1 MVSRSELW
9 KSSGSLDCLLHG
21 SLSYP
26 LAGFLS
32 SVLPLG
38 TLLTKSFPSFQE
50 SLFPL
55 CACSQCLEHAWA
67 LAGSFSIWMSG
78 LTSQVAHISLR
89 ALFACYLAMHG
100 HIHSMSSLHRVFSNT
115 LQALEASSPVFHVR
129 RPFDPLVLVAV
140 SFVPSSA
147 LDYRKQICL
156 SQARFC
162 GSAGDW
168 WR

>member
-1 MVSRSELW
+1 MDA
-9 KSSGSLDCLLHG
+9 GALLG
-21 SLSYP
+21 LC
-26 LAGFLS
+26 FLS
-32 SVLPLG
+32 GFEVRALKIQWVTWLSPAWVFELSSRRAPLICLALG

-55 CACSQCLEHAWA
+55 CACSQCLEHAWV

-100 HIHSMSSLHRVFSNT
+100 HIHSMSILHCVFSNT

-129 RPFDPLVLVAV
+129 RSFDPLVLVAV

-147 LDYRKQICL
+147 LDYWKQICL
-156 SQARFC
+156 F
-162 GSAGDW
+162 
-168 WR
+168 